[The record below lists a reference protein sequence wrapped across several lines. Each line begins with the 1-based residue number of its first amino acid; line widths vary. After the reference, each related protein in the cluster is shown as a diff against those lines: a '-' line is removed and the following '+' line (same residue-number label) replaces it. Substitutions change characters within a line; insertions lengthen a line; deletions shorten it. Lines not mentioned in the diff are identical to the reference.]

1 MLCAHETYGDQPVNI
16 VAAYSGTFDPITLGH
31 NDIIHR
37 AARMFPKLIVA
48 VGLNPAKN
56 PRFDLDERIALIE
69 ACVTDLPNVE
79 VRGFTGLV
87 VDFAREHQVNV
98 LVRGVRNGGDVD
110 YEKQMA
116 VMNRDLYPK
125 LDTVMLAPSPEYA
138 HLSSSL
144 VRELAG
150 LGAPVAKLVPK
161 PVITP
166 LLERFG
172 RPGLPNVERRKRPR

>member
-1 MLCAHETYGDQPVNI
+1 MIT
-16 VAAYSGTFDPITLGH
+16 AAYSGTFDPVTLGH
-31 NDIIHR
+31 TDIIAR
-37 AARMFPKLIVA
+37 AARMFPRLIVA
-48 VGLNPAKN
+48 VGLNPNKN

-69 ACVTDLPNVE
+69 STVRELGLDNVE
-79 VRGFTGLV
+79 VRGFSGLI
-87 VDFAREHQVNV
+87 VDFAREHGVTV
-98 LVRGVRNGGDVD
+98 LVRGVRTVVDVD

-116 VMNRDLYPK
+116 VMNRDLFPD

-161 PVITP
+161 PVVAE
-166 LLERFG
+166 LLARFG
-172 RPGLPNVERRKRPR
+172 RPA

>member
-1 MLCAHETYGDQPVNI
+1 MSI

-31 NDIIHR
+31 NDIMHR
-37 AARMFPKLIVA
+37 AARMFPRLIVA

-56 PRFDLDERIALIE
+56 PKFTLEERVALIE
-69 ACVTDLPNVE
+69 ACVADLPNVE
-79 VRGFTGLV
+79 VRGFSGLV
-87 VDFAREHQVNV
+87 VDFAREHGVTV
-98 LVRGVRNGGDVD
+98 LVRGVRNGVDVD
-110 YEKQMA
+110 YERQMA
-116 VMNRDLYPK
+116 VMNRDLYDR

-150 LGAPVAKLVPK
+150 LGAPVEKLVPK
-161 PVITP
+161 PVIGP

-172 RPGLPNVERRKRPR
+172 RPVPGAGASRSPRRGR